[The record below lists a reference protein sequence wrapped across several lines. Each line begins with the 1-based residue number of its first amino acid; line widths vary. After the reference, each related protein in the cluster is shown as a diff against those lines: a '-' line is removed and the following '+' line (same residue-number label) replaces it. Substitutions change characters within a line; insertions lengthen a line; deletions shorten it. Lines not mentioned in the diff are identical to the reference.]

1 MSFVTILETFF
12 IGPLKLMF
20 EIIFQVVNSLVD
32 NPGIS
37 IIFLSLLMNLLVLP
51 LYRRADAMQEQARD
65 TEAKL
70 RDGVNHIKK
79 TFSGDERMMML
90 QAYYRQ
96 NHYSPT
102 NALRG
107 SVSLL
112 LEIPFFMAAYQFLS
126 HLSILHGISFGPIA
140 DLGKPDG
147 MLVIGGLVIN
157 VLPVLMTLINVIS
170 SAIYLRGFPLKTK
183 IQLYAMAAFFLVF
196 LYTSPA
202 GLVFYWTLNNLFS
215 LGKNV
220 FYKLKN
226 PKKVLTVL
234 SSLLGAAAFLLVLK
248 VEGNGT
254 LTLTWTLV
262 VLGILLQIPAIVY
275 LLKDRMSPARDEK
288 AASPNKKL
296 FISAALFLTVFIGLL
311 IPSNYIAASPQEYV
325 DVTYFFHPLWYV
337 VSALCLSGGTFLLWL
352 GVFYWLASPRGKV
365 IFERV
370 LWIFCGVATM
380 NYMFFGTKLGVVSA
394 TLEYGGGLYFSV
406 AEVLLNV
413 LAVVAAAWLLR
424 IVVIKWHKVSRT
436 VLLVATL
443 ALAVMSGINVMTAK
457 QSVDE
462 IKVQEEGVMPHFSL
476 SKEGKNV
483 VVIMLDR
490 AMGEYLPYLISE
502 KPELKQTFDGFTYY
516 SNVISFGGHTNMA
529 APAVMGGYEYTPIEM
544 NKRADESLK
553 DKHNESLKVMPVMF
567 LEKGYRVTVCDAPY
581 ANYKWI
587 PDMSMYDDYPEID
600 TYITKGFFGTVEM
613 KQQVIMGNLRNFF
626 CFGVMKSLPLF
637 MQFGLYH
644 RGDYFMATTP
654 TVAASQDRIGLSL
667 STGMSKAFIEPYEV
681 LRNLKTMTN
690 ISEGEENN
698 FLFFY
703 NDTPHE
709 PMLLQE
715 PEYLPAPQVDNT
727 AYDEAHKDRFT
738 VDGKTL
744 QITTEKQMIHY
755 QTNMASL
762 IQVGKWLDYLREN
775 GVYDNTRIILVAD
788 HGYYLYQSE
797 ALIHKKGV
805 SRNVDVSNYF
815 PLMMVKDFNSTGF
828 TVCDDFMTNADVPTI
843 ATEGVIE
850 NPVNPFTGKPIN
862 TDEKTAHDQFI
873 MTSRDWSVDSN
884 NGNRYSA
891 TKWAVVTKNIWDR
904 DDWEFID
911 SKKLLTDH
919 RIP

>member
-1 MSFVTILETFF
+1 MSFFSVLEAFF
-12 IGPLKLMF
+12 IGPLKLIF
-20 EIIFQVVNSLVD
+20 EIIFQVAYEWIH
-32 NPGIS
+32 NPGIA
-37 IIFLSLLMNLLVLP
+37 IIFLSLLMNILVLP

-70 RDGVNHIKK
+70 HDGVAHIKK

-126 HLSILHGISFGPIA
+126 HLDTLNGVSFGPIA
-140 DLGKPDG
+140 DLGAPDG
-147 MLVIGGLVIN
+147 MLVIGGLTVN

-183 IQLYAMAAFFLVF
+183 IQLYGMALFFLVF

-202 GLVFYWTLNNLFS
+202 GLVFYWTLNNVFS
-215 LGKNV
+215 LVKNV

-226 PKKVLTVL
+226 PKKVLAVL
-234 SSLLGAAAFLLVLK
+234 SSLLGIAALLLIFKADSWEMPQLK
-248 VEGNGT
+248 WPLAGMA
-254 LTLTWTLV
+254 L
-262 VLGILLQIPAIVY
+262 LLQIPAVVY
-275 LLKDRMSPARDEK
+275 LVK
-288 AASPNKKL
+288 AKVTFPPVDGTVKPNKTL
-296 FISAALFLTVFIGLL
+296 FLSAALFLTVFVGLL

-337 VSALCLSGGTFLLWL
+337 VSAVCLAGGTFLLWL

-370 LWIFCGVATM
+370 LWIFCGVATV
-380 NYMFFGTKLGVVSA
+380 NYMFFGTKLGVVSS
-394 TLEYGGGLYFSV
+394 TLEYEGGLRFSIAEQWINVFVVV
-406 AEVLLNV
+406 AVIGVLLLVV
-413 LAVVAAAWLLR
+413 L
-424 IVVIKWHKVSRT
+424 KWVKVTRA
-436 VLLVATL
+436 VLLTATV
-443 ALAVMSGINVMTAK
+443 ALAVMSGINVVTAK

-462 IKVQEEGVMPHFSL
+462 IRLQESEIMPHFSL

-483 VVIMLDR
+483 VVLMLDR
-490 AMGEYLPYLISE
+490 AMGEYLPYLINE
-502 KPELKQTFDGFTYY
+502 KPELKETFDGFTYY
-516 SNVISFGGHTNMA
+516 SNVISYGGHTNMGV
-529 APAVMGGYEYTPIEM
+529 PALMGGYEYTPIEM
-544 NKRADESLK
+544 NKREKESLK
-553 DKHNESLKVMPVMF
+553 DKHNESLKVMPLLF
-567 LEKGYRVTVCDAPY
+567 LQNGYKVTVCDAPY

-587 PDMSMYDDYPEID
+587 PDMSIYDEYPEID

-613 KQQVIMGNLRNFF
+613 KQQVIASNLRNFF
-626 CFGVMKSLPLF
+626 CFGLMKSMPLCV
-637 MQFGLYH
+637 QFGIYNK
-644 RGDYFMATTP
+644 GDYHMATSP
-654 TVAASQDRIGLSL
+654 TIASSQIRDGLSV
-667 STGMSKAFIEPYEV
+667 STGMSKAFIEPYDA
-681 LRNLKTMTN
+681 LRNLVTMTN
-690 ISEGEENN
+690 ISGENQNN

-703 NDTPHE
+703 NDTTHE

-715 PEYLPAPQVDNT
+715 PEYQPAPHVDNT
-727 AYDEAHKDRFT
+727 AYDEANKDRFA
-738 VDGKTL
+738 VDGRTL

-755 QTNMASL
+755 QTNMATL

-775 GVYDNTRIILVAD
+775 DVYDNTKIIIVAD

-797 ALIHKKGV
+797 VLIHQKG
-805 SRNVDVSNYF
+805 SARNIDISNYF
-815 PLMMVKDFNSTGF
+815 PLMMVKDFGSTGF
-828 TVCDDFMTNADVPTI
+828 TTCDDFMTNADVPTI
-843 ATEGVIE
+843 ATDGVIP

-884 NGNRYSA
+884 NGNLYSA
-891 TKWAVVTKNIWDR
+891 TKWAVVTNNIWDR

-911 SKKLLTDH
+911 TKKVLTDH
-919 RIP
+919 KIP